1 MTEAGDTMTEAGVSR
16 SHTGHDDG
24 AALAAALRRRDPG
37 AYTEL
42 CTRYGRSLHRYLSGC
57 LGGER
62 ELAEDLMVQTLAE
75 AVRCIG
81 SYRPQRAM
89 LAAWL
94 FGIARRLV
102 RLELRRQGRRK
113 SVPAS
118 AQVSLEGLPE
128 TSSPHDLATSITE
141 SVVAKAQLA
150 RLREFLSER
159 ELEVLVLH
167 YVYEFSVQEIG
178 SARGGRPCRP
188 RHSQCVRPRHH
199 RAAAADLGAPAF
211 HLRSRHHHS
220 GLGARPTPRGVDWRC
235 RLRRIRAGHPGC

>member
-1 MTEAGDTMTEAGVSR
+1 MTEAGDTMTETGVSR
-16 SHTGHDDG
+16 WHTGHDDG
-24 AALAAALRRRDPG
+24 AALAAALRRRDPR

-42 CTRYGRSLHRYLSGC
+42 CRRYGRSLHRYLSGC

-81 SYRPQRAM
+81 SYRPQRAT
-89 LAAWL
+89 LSAWL

-128 TSSPHDLATSITE
+128 TSSAHDLATSVTE
-141 SVVAKAQLA
+141 SVAAKAQLA

-159 ELEVLVLH
+159 ELEVLLLH
-167 YVYEFSVQEIG
+167 YVYEFSAQEIG
-178 SARGGRPCRP
+178 SVIGRSGRAVESLLHRAKTKARG
-188 RHSQCVRPRHH
+188 
-199 RAAAADLGAPAF
+199 
-211 HLRSRHHHS
+211 
-220 GLGARPTPRGVDWRC
+220 
-235 RLRRIRAGHPGC
+235 RLTQDD

>member
-1 MTEAGDTMTEAGVSR
+1 MTEAGVCR

-37 AYTEL
+37 ADSEL

-57 LGGER
+57 LGGAQ
-62 ELAEDLMVQTLAE
+62 ELAEDLVVQTFAE

-81 SYRPQRAM
+81 SYRPQRATF
-89 LAAWL
+89 AGWL

-102 RLELRRQGRRK
+102 RLERRRQERRK

-118 AQVSLEGLPE
+118 AQVSLEGLAE
-128 TSSPHDLATSITE
+128 SSSPHDLATSITE
-141 SVVAKAQLA
+141 SVAAKVQLA
-150 RLREFLSER
+150 RLRASLSER

-178 SARGGRPCRP
+178 SVIGRSGRAVE
-188 RHSQCVRPRHH
+188 SLLH
-199 RAAAADLGAPAF
+199 RAKTK
-211 HLRSRHHHS
+211 
-220 GLGARPTPRGVDWRC
+220 ARE
-235 RLRRIRAGHPGC
+235 RLTQDD